1 MNFWDILIL
10 LVIACVIRF
19 SLSLA
24 RKKTASACCGSCSC
38 AQVACESCGMRQSD
52 SADVTRDTISSCESD
67 FRRQPLTSNSEGSKS

>member
-1 MNFWDILIL
+1 MNLWDILIL

-38 AQVACESCGMRQSD
+38 AQVACDTCGMRQEEKTD
-52 SADVTRDTISSCESD
+52 AIRDKISSCESD
-67 FRRQPLTSNSEGSKS
+67 LNRQPFTSNSE